1 MNFLTILVVRKIIA
15 LYKHLSSL
23 NIVLILL
30 VQSTQ
35 DQMQNIHHIQVNKD
49 KIVLYLLKESNQI
62 VKTVLEVLLRNRSN
76 LVKTKGAFS
85 FQQ

>member
-15 LYKHLSSL
+15 LCKHLSSL